1 MKSTESRA
9 TFLCA
14 LKYGLKGCALGLYV
28 RGRTSVHS
36 PEDN

>member
-14 LKYGLKGCALGLYV
+14 LKYGLKGCALGV
-28 RGRTSVHS
+28 RAWQDLCAQ
-36 PEDN
+36 P